1 MFHDTNYAFDE
12 AYYSNGISKR
22 SNDIFAG
29 ASIPRAS
36 IIHLQNCP
44 LYPEESEG

>member
-1 MFHDTNYAFDE
+1 MFHYTNYAFDE

-22 SNDIFAG
+22 SDDISAG
-29 ASIPRAS
+29 ASLPRPS